1 MLAVRVIERAFI
13 SCKPGFAIAFVLAHW
28 LLNLNRVLS
37 PVDRRLKGRRSP
49 DPSREQP
56 GQDEA
61 KEQVR
66 S

>member
-13 SCKPGFAIAFVLAHW
+13 SCKPGFPIAIVLAHW
-28 LLNLNRVLS
+28 LLNLKRVLS
-37 PVDRRLKGRRSP
+37 PVDRRLKGRRLP
-49 DPSREQP
+49 DPSRELP

-61 KEQVR
+61 EEQVR